1 MNANVTPPAVK
12 TKSDNVPHGAQAPGK
27 TEKQRPTPTPDQRP
41 ENEREKQDAPKK
53 ERAPK
58 KDYGYSKD
66 SIIHVLKPD
75 ATFRGQRGEWFER
88 IKQFDGKT
96 CGEFIAAND
105 KVPNGKGKFYA
116 PSGNLRG
123 AARRGVIE
131 MIRPAAPPASKPE

>member
-1 MNANVTPPAVK
+1 MNASVTPPAVK
-12 TKSDNVPHGAQAPGK
+12 VKNDNTGETVKAPK
-27 TEKQRPTPTPDQRP
+27 AVKPPKIATPEDP
-41 ENEREKQDAPKK
+41 NAPKK

-66 SIIHVLKPD
+66 SIIKVLKSE
-75 ATFRGQRGEWFER
+75 AAFRGQRGEWFGR
-88 IKQFDGKT
+88 IKEFDGKT
-96 CGEFIAAND
+96 CGEFCATYD

-131 MIRPAAPPASKPE
+131 MIRPVPAPKAE